1 MTVPSNPLFVFGT
14 LMDPDVL
21 ATVCIGSASEVSTQ
35 PALIQGFTRRLVVNE
50 SFPVLVPAANESVL
64 GLLIHGLGDEDLQ
77 RAQFF
82 EGEEYELTS
91 ISVEALPDSHAT
103 AFAIG
108 ACDAYYFASTGHYQV
123 EAEHWHLPA
132 WQQQHKRDFLPRLH
146 RYMQC
151 YGHMSMAE
159 ADAHW

>member
-1 MTVPSNPLFVFGT
+1 
-14 LMDPDVL
+14 MDPDVL
-21 ATVCIGSASEVSTQ
+21 ATVCSESASKITAQ
-35 PALIQGFTRRLVVNE
+35 PALIQGFTRRVVVNE
-50 SFPVLVPAANESVL
+50 SFPVLVPSANESVL
-64 GLLIHGLGDEDLQ
+64 GLLIHGLGGEDLQ

-91 ISVEALPDSHAT
+91 VSVEALPDSHAT

-108 ACDAYYFASTGHYQV
+108 PCDAHYFASTGHYQV
-123 EAEHWHLPA
+123 EPEDWHLPT
-132 WQQQHKRDFLPRLH
+132 WQQQHKRDFLPRLQ

-151 YGHMSMAE
+151 YGHMSKAE